1 MHKDIRI
8 LALTGVYL
16 RFCTLLL
23 RGLFQLTPLWTR
35 RFNIH
40 FHNCHLTVCSLGQ
53 LAFGELVYLSD
64 TIWNYSITYSINI
77 IWQPIFGIVPI
88 FFSRSTKI
96 YVYRCNNKLRR
107 YCWADRWRPLEVE
120 GKLSWCYALWTSLW
134 QYSGTIF
141 FPRPFTTVFVLVS
154 NWLTGVIWRS
164 LKRTIPV
171 INNVTPDTLPVWSA
185 MIDSKLAPK
194 CLKVQ
199 NRCAF

>member
-16 RFCTLLL
+16 CFCTLLP

-40 FHNCHLTVCSLGQ
+40 FHNCHLTVESLCTYQ
-53 LAFGELVYLSD
+53 IQFETLR
-64 TIWNYSITYSINI
+64 TYSINI

-88 FFSRSTKI
+88 FFLRSTKI
-96 YVYRCNNKLRR
+96 YLYRCNNKLRR

-120 GKLSWCYALWTSLW
+120 GKLSWCYALCTSLW

-141 FPRPFTTVFVLVS
+141 FPRPFTSVFVLVS

-185 MIDSKLAPK
+185 MMDSKLAPK

>member
-16 RFCTLLL
+16 CFCTLLP

-40 FHNCHLTVCSLGQ
+40 FHNCHLTVESLSTYQ
-53 LAFGELVYLSD
+53 IQFE
-64 TIWNYSITYSINI
+64 TIRTYSINI

-88 FFSRSTKI
+88 FFLRSTKI
-96 YVYRCNNKLRR
+96 YLYRCNNKLRR

-120 GKLSWCYALWTSLW
+120 GKLSWCYALCTSLW

-141 FPRPFTTVFVLVS
+141 FSRPFTSVFVLVS

-185 MIDSKLAPK
+185 MMDSKLAPK

>member
-16 RFCTLLL
+16 CFCTLLP

-40 FHNCHLTVCSLGQ
+40 FHNCHLTVESLSTYQ
-53 LAFGELVYLSD
+53 IQFE
-64 TIWNYSITYSINI
+64 TIRTYSINI

-120 GKLSWCYALWTSLW
+120 GKLSWCYALCTSLW

-199 NRCAF
+199 NRCAL

>member
-16 RFCTLLL
+16 CFCTLLP

-40 FHNCHLTVCSLGQ
+40 FHNCHLTVESLSTYQ
-53 LAFGELVYLSD
+53 IQFE
-64 TIWNYSITYSINI
+64 TIRTYSINI

-88 FFSRSTKI
+88 FFLRSTKI
-96 YVYRCNNKLRR
+96 YLYRCNNKLRR

-120 GKLSWCYALWTSLW
+120 GKLSWCYALCTSLW

-141 FPRPFTTVFVLVS
+141 FPRPFTSVFVLVS
-154 NWLTGVIWRS
+154 NCLTGVIWRS

-185 MIDSKLAPK
+185 VMDSKLAPK

>member
-16 RFCTLLL
+16 CFCTLLP

-40 FHNCHLTVCSLGQ
+40 FHNCHLTVESLSTYQ
-53 LAFGELVYLSD
+53 IQFE
-64 TIWNYSITYSINI
+64 TIRTYSINI

-88 FFSRSTKI
+88 FFLRSTKI
-96 YVYRCNNKLRR
+96 YLYRCNNKLRR

-120 GKLSWCYALWTSLW
+120 GKLSWCYALCTSLW

-141 FPRPFTTVFVLVS
+141 FPRPFTSVFILVS

-185 MIDSKLAPK
+185 MMDSKLAPK

>member
-16 RFCTLLL
+16 CFCTLLP

-40 FHNCHLTVCSLGQ
+40 FHNCHLTVESLSTYQ
-53 LAFGELVYLSD
+53 IQFE
-64 TIWNYSITYSINI
+64 TIRTYSINI

-88 FFSRSTKI
+88 FFLRSTKI
-96 YVYRCNNKLRR
+96 YLYRCNNKLRR
-107 YCWADRWRPLEVE
+107 YCWADSWRPLEVE
-120 GKLSWCYALWTSLW
+120 GKLSWCYALCTSLW

-141 FPRPFTTVFVLVS
+141 FPRPFTSVFGLVS

-185 MIDSKLAPK
+185 MMDSKLAPK

>member
-16 RFCTLLL
+16 CFCTLLP

-40 FHNCHLTVCSLGQ
+40 FHNCHLTVESLSTYQ
-53 LAFGELVYLSD
+53 IQFE
-64 TIWNYSITYSINI
+64 TIRTYSINI

-88 FFSRSTKI
+88 FFLRSTKI
-96 YVYRCNNKLRR
+96 YLYRCNNKLRR

-120 GKLSWCYALWTSLW
+120 GKLSWCYALCTSLW

-141 FPRPFTTVFVLVS
+141 FPRPFTSVFVLVS

-171 INNVTPDTLPVWSA
+171 INNVTPDTLLVWSA
-185 MIDSKLAPK
+185 MMDSKLAPK
-194 CLKVQ
+194 FLKVQ

>member
-16 RFCTLLL
+16 CFCTLLP

-35 RFNIH
+35 RFNIR
-40 FHNCHLTVCSLGQ
+40 FHNCHLTVESLSTYQ
-53 LAFGELVYLSD
+53 IQFE
-64 TIWNYSITYSINI
+64 TIRTYSINI

-88 FFSRSTKI
+88 FFLRSTKI
-96 YVYRCNNKLRR
+96 YLYRCNNKLRR

-120 GKLSWCYALWTSLW
+120 GKLSWCYALCTSLW

-141 FPRPFTTVFVLVS
+141 FPRPFTSVFVLVS

-185 MIDSKLAPK
+185 MMDSKLAPK

>member
-16 RFCTLLL
+16 CFCTLLP

-40 FHNCHLTVCSLGQ
+40 FHNCHLTVESLSTYQ
-53 LAFGELVYLSD
+53 IQFE
-64 TIWNYSITYSINI
+64 TIRTYSINI

-88 FFSRSTKI
+88 FLLRSTKI
-96 YVYRCNNKLRR
+96 YLYRCNNKLRR

-120 GKLSWCYALWTSLW
+120 GKLSWCYALCTSLW

-141 FPRPFTTVFVLVS
+141 FPRPFTSVFVLVS

-185 MIDSKLAPK
+185 MMDSKLAPK

>member
-16 RFCTLLL
+16 CFCILLP

-40 FHNCHLTVCSLGQ
+40 FHNCHLTVESLSTYQ
-53 LAFGELVYLSD
+53 IQFE
-64 TIWNYSITYSINI
+64 TIRTYSINI

-96 YVYRCNNKLRR
+96 YLYRCNNKLRR

-120 GKLSWCYALWTSLW
+120 GKLSWCYALCTSLW

-141 FPRPFTTVFVLVS
+141 FPRPFTTVFVPVS

-185 MIDSKLAPK
+185 MMDSKLAPK

>member
-16 RFCTLLL
+16 CFCTLLP

-40 FHNCHLTVCSLGQ
+40 FHNCHLTVESLSTYQ
-53 LAFGELVYLSD
+53 IQFE
-64 TIWNYSITYSINI
+64 TIRTYSINI

-88 FFSRSTKI
+88 FFLRSTKI
-96 YVYRCNNKLRR
+96 YLYRCNNKLRR
-107 YCWADRWRPLEVE
+107 YFWADRWRPLEVE
-120 GKLSWCYALWTSLW
+120 GKLSWCYALCTSLW

-141 FPRPFTTVFVLVS
+141 FPRPFTSVFVLVS

-185 MIDSKLAPK
+185 MMDSKLAPK

>member
-8 LALTGVYL
+8 LVLTGVYL

-35 RFNIH
+35 RFNMH

-64 TIWNYSITYSINI
+64 TIWNSSITYSII
-77 IWQPIFGIVPI
+77 LSGGRFSVL
-88 FFSRSTKI
+88 FRFSFSRSTKI
-96 YVYRCNNKLRR
+96 YVYRGNNKLRR
-107 YCWADRWRPLEVE
+107 YCWVDRWRPLEVE
-120 GKLSWCYALWTSLW
+120 GKLSWCYALCTSLW

-141 FPRPFTTVFVLVS
+141 FPRAFTTVFVLLS

-171 INNVTPDTLPVWSA
+171 NNNVTPDTLPA
-185 MIDSKLAPK
+185 
-194 CLKVQ
+194 
-199 NRCAF
+199 

>member
-16 RFCTLLL
+16 CFCTLLP

-40 FHNCHLTVCSLGQ
+40 FHNCHLTVESLSTYQ
-53 LAFGELVYLSD
+53 IQFE
-64 TIWNYSITYSINI
+64 TIRTYSINI
-77 IWQPIFGIVPI
+77 IWQPIFGIVQI
-88 FFSRSTKI
+88 FFLRSTKI
-96 YVYRCNNKLRR
+96 YLYRCNNKLRR

-120 GKLSWCYALWTSLW
+120 GKLSWCYALCTSLW

-141 FPRPFTTVFVLVS
+141 FPRPFTSVFVLVS

-185 MIDSKLAPK
+185 MMDSKLAPK
-194 CLKVQ
+194 CL

>member
-16 RFCTLLL
+16 CFCTLLP

-40 FHNCHLTVCSLGQ
+40 FHNCHLTVESLSTYQ
-53 LAFGELVYLSD
+53 IQFE
-64 TIWNYSITYSINI
+64 TIRTYSINI

-88 FFSRSTKI
+88 FFLRSTKI
-96 YVYRCNNKLRR
+96 YLYRCNNKLRR

-120 GKLSWCYALWTSLW
+120 GNLSWCYALCTSLW

-141 FPRPFTTVFVLVS
+141 FPRPFTSVFVLVS

-185 MIDSKLAPK
+185 MMDSKLAPK

>member
-16 RFCTLLL
+16 CFCTLLP

-40 FHNCHLTVCSLGQ
+40 FHNCHLTVESLSTYQ
-53 LAFGELVYLSD
+53 IQFE
-64 TIWNYSITYSINI
+64 TIRTYSINI

-88 FFSRSTKI
+88 FFLRSTKI
-96 YVYRCNNKLRR
+96 YLYRCNNKLRR

-120 GKLSWCYALWTSLW
+120 GKLSWCYALCTSLW

-141 FPRPFTTVFVLVS
+141 FPRPFTSVFVLVS

-185 MIDSKLAPK
+185 MMNSKLAPK

>member
-16 RFCTLLL
+16 CFCTLLP

-40 FHNCHLTVCSLGQ
+40 FHNCHLTVESLSTYQ
-53 LAFGELVYLSD
+53 IQFE
-64 TIWNYSITYSINI
+64 TIRTYSVNI

-88 FFSRSTKI
+88 FFLRSTKI
-96 YVYRCNNKLRR
+96 YLYRCNNKLRR

-120 GKLSWCYALWTSLW
+120 GKLSWCYALCTSLW

-141 FPRPFTTVFVLVS
+141 FPRPFTTVFVPVS

-164 LKRTIPV
+164 LKRAIPV

-185 MIDSKLAPK
+185 MMDSKLAPK

>member
-16 RFCTLLL
+16 CFCTLLP

-35 RFNIH
+35 QFNIH
-40 FHNCHLTVCSLGQ
+40 FHNCHLTVESLSTYQ
-53 LAFGELVYLSD
+53 IQFE
-64 TIWNYSITYSINI
+64 TIRTYSINI

-88 FFSRSTKI
+88 FFLRSTKI
-96 YVYRCNNKLRR
+96 YLYRCNNKLRR

-120 GKLSWCYALWTSLW
+120 GKLSWCYALCTSLW

-141 FPRPFTTVFVLVS
+141 FPRPFTSVFVLVS

-185 MIDSKLAPK
+185 MMDSKLAPK

>member
-40 FHNCHLTVCSLGQ
+40 FHNCHLTVESLSTYQ
-53 LAFGELVYLSD
+53 IQFE
-64 TIWNYSITYSINI
+64 TIRTYSINI

-88 FFSRSTKI
+88 FFLRSTKI
-96 YVYRCNNKLRR
+96 YLYRCNNKLRR

-120 GKLSWCYALWTSLW
+120 GKLSWCYALCTSLW

-141 FPRPFTTVFVLVS
+141 FPRPFTSVFVLVS

-164 LKRTIPV
+164 LKHTIPV
-171 INNVTPDTLPVWSA
+171 INNVTRDTLPVWSA
-185 MIDSKLAPK
+185 MMDSKLAPK

>member
-16 RFCTLLL
+16 CFCTLLP

-40 FHNCHLTVCSLGQ
+40 FHNCHLTVESLSTYQ
-53 LAFGELVYLSD
+53 IQFE
-64 TIWNYSITYSINI
+64 TIRTYSINI

-88 FFSRSTKI
+88 FFLRSTKI
-96 YVYRCNNKLRR
+96 YLYRCNNKLRR

-120 GKLSWCYALWTSLW
+120 GKLSWCYALCTSLW

-141 FPRPFTTVFVLVS
+141 FPRPFTSVFVLVS
-154 NWLTGVIWRS
+154 DWLTGVIWRS

-185 MIDSKLAPK
+185 MMDSKLAPK

>member
-16 RFCTLLL
+16 CFCTLLP

-40 FHNCHLTVCSLGQ
+40 FHNCHLTVESLSTYQ
-53 LAFGELVYLSD
+53 IQFE
-64 TIWNYSITYSINI
+64 TIRTYSINI

-88 FFSRSTKI
+88 FFLRSTKI
-96 YVYRCNNKLRR
+96 YLYRCNNKLRR

-120 GKLSWCYALWTSLW
+120 GKLSWCYALCTSLW

-141 FPRPFTTVFVLVS
+141 FPRPFTSVFVLVS

-171 INNVTPDTLPVWSA
+171 INNVTPDTLPAWSA
-185 MIDSKLAPK
+185 MMDSKLAPK

>member
-16 RFCTLLL
+16 CFCTLLP

-40 FHNCHLTVCSLGQ
+40 FHNCHLTVESLSTYQ
-53 LAFGELVYLSD
+53 IQFE
-64 TIWNYSITYSINI
+64 TIRTYSINI

-88 FFSRSTKI
+88 FFLRSTKI
-96 YVYRCNNKLRR
+96 YLYRCNNKLRR

-120 GKLSWCYALWTSLW
+120 GKLSWCYALCTSLW

-141 FPRPFTTVFVLVS
+141 FPRPFTSVFVLVS

-185 MIDSKLAPK
+185 MMDSKLAPK

>member
-16 RFCTLLL
+16 CFCTLLP

-40 FHNCHLTVCSLGQ
+40 FHNCHLTVESLSTYQ
-53 LAFGELVYLSD
+53 IQFE
-64 TIWNYSITYSINI
+64 TIRTYSINI

-88 FFSRSTKI
+88 FFLRSTKI
-96 YVYRCNNKLRR
+96 YLYRCNNKLRR

-120 GKLSWCYALWTSLW
+120 GKRSWCYALCTSLW

-141 FPRPFTTVFVLVS
+141 FPRPFTSVFVLVS

-185 MIDSKLAPK
+185 MMDSKLAPK

>member
-16 RFCTLLL
+16 CFCTLLP

-40 FHNCHLTVCSLGQ
+40 FHNCHLTVESLSTYQ
-53 LAFGELVYLSD
+53 IQFE
-64 TIWNYSITYSINI
+64 TIRTYSINI

-96 YVYRCNNKLRR
+96 YLYRCNNKLRR

-120 GKLSWCYALWTSLW
+120 GKLSWCYALCTSLW

-141 FPRPFTTVFVLVS
+141 FPRPFTSVFVLVS

-185 MIDSKLAPK
+185 MMDSKLAPK